1 MDKYILDGSIKIFG
15 LTDGI
20 YTLND
25 VKSIY
30 RRLAHKNHPD
40 KMCGST
46 EVMQLINN
54 AYDDFCKFFEINE
67 KLNINQHF
75 EKDDFIDFEFINE
88 LKIMQ
93 GVVIEICGC
102 WVWLRGDTFT
112 HKDKIQQ
119 LGFKFSGAKKSWY
132 WSPSLNQDT
141 RKRGSK
147 TMNII
152 RKQYGSKIVHSNSMA
167 QIN

>member
-54 AYDDFCKFFEINE
+54 AYDDFYKFFETNE
-67 KLNINQHF
+67 QLNINQHF

-93 GVVIEICGC
+93 GIVIEVCGC
-102 WVWLRGDTFT
+102 WVWLRGILLPI
-112 HKDKIQQ
+112 KI
-119 LGFKFSGAKKSWY
+119 K
-132 WSPSLNQDT
+132 
-141 RKRGSK
+141 
-147 TMNII
+147 
-152 RKQYGSKIVHSNSMA
+152 SNSLA
-167 QIN
+167 LNLAELKNHGTGHRV

>member
-1 MDKYILDGSIKIFG
+1 MDNYTLESAIKIFA

-25 VKSIY
+25 VKGIY

-40 KMCGST
+40 KLGGNT
-46 EVMQLINN
+46 EIMQLINN
-54 AYDDFCKFFEINE
+54 AYGDFCTFFEGNE
-67 KLNINQHF
+67 RLTINQHL

-88 LKIMQ
+88 LKNMQ

-102 WVWLRGDTFT
+102 WVWLRGNTFT
-112 HKDKIQQ
+112 YKDKIQQ
-119 LGFKFSGAKKSWY
+119 FGFKFSGAKKSWY
-132 WSPSLNQDT
+132 WSPSLNQDK

-152 RKQYGSKIVHSNSMA
+152 RKQYGSKIVHSNTMT